1 MKTLIHNI
9 SELVTLGPLVRDHRF
24 TSIQFE
30 DLGILQDAWL
40 LIEDGF
46 VLARGN
52 SPLPELR
59 DTVVIDAQNS
69 LVMPGLIDSH
79 THPVFAG
86 SRSHEFCKRLEGKS
100 YEQIAREGGGIAH
113 SVLETR
119 KETLENLGTSAAKH
133 LKAMLSYG
141 VTTVEAKSGYGLT
154 VESEL
159 LQLRAL
165 KYAKQLTPQRIIAT
179 CLALHALP
187 KEAASG
193 MDFATEMAK
202 LLLPQ
207 VAKEQLAT
215 FVDAFVEKD
224 YFTAEE
230 AQIWFLEAKKLGFGV
245 KLHADEFTDSKGADL
260 AAALDATS
268 ADHLQ
273 FASDEGLR
281 HMARSK
287 VVATLLPGTSLYTGI
302 PFTNGR
308 KIADLGCAVA
318 IASDFNPGS
327 SPFVNLPF
335 LAAMAGVHGK
345 LKPAEIIAGVTFVAA
360 KSLGIE
366 SLVGSLEPGYHG
378 DFFIHPSRSVKEW
391 IADMGKTQPS
401 SVFIDGI
408 EALL

>member
-1 MKTLIHNI
+1 MYEQ
-9 SELVTLGPLVRDHRF
+9 SVRDQIPPPNPPEWDTFVQQRSKL
-24 TSIQFE
+24 T
-30 DLGILQDAWL
+30 LQST
-40 LIEDGF
+40 E
-46 VLARGN
+46 
-52 SPLPELR
+52 SP
-59 DTVVIDAQNS
+59 TVVNA
-69 LVMPGLIDSH
+69 LVAH
-79 THPVFAG
+79 EFAKHNPVFHGALG
-86 SRSHEFCKRLEGKS
+86 
-100 YEQIAREGGGIAH
+100 AH
-113 SVLETR
+113 GEHDAL
-119 KETLENLGTSAAKH
+119 
-133 LKAMLSYG
+133 
-141 VTTVEAKSGYGLT
+141 EAKSGYGLT

-165 KYAKQLTPQRIIAT
+165 KYANQLTPQRIIAT
-179 CLALHALP
+179 CLALHALH
-187 KEAASG
+187 KEASSG

-230 AQIWFLEAKKLGFGV
+230 AKIWFLEAKKLGFGV

-260 AAALDATS
+260 AATLEATS

-273 FASDEGLR
+273 FASEEGLR

-308 KIADLGCAVA
+308 RIADLGCAVA